1 MRWKTTDP
9 LSGMEA
15 GTVYQEFKIT
25 VQYACYD
32 DVIILDNSADNA
44 SGTPGR
50 VVIDGASATTIPG
63 AYDASNSGCDWTAAL
78 EVYDNSLEEW
88 SSTNPEAAI
97 MSIDSA
103 TGVITSMVDT
113 AGGTVGS

>member
-25 VQYACYD
+25 VQYECYN

-44 SGTPGR
+44 SDR

-88 SSTNPEAAI
+88 SSTNPEANI
-97 MSIDSA
+97 MSIASS

-113 AGGTVGS
+113 ASGTVGS